1 MEVEYHLRER
11 EREREWKY
19 QIFFIQNTV
28 SGNCDGFK
36 KEKILKTSG
45 VAEPNYL
52 QYSKKWRWVRY
63 LKKNKSV
70 ALNSL

>member
-1 MEVEYHLRER
+1 ME
-11 EREREWKY
+11 
-19 QIFFIQNTV
+19 IANFFIQKTV
-28 SGNCDGFK
+28 SGNCDGLK
-36 KEKILKTSG
+36 KEKLLKTSR

-52 QYSKKWRWVRY
+52 QYSKRGRWVRY

>member
-1 MEVEYHLRER
+1 ME
-11 EREREWKY
+11 
-19 QIFFIQNTV
+19 IANFFIQKTV
-28 SGNCDGFK
+28 SGNCDGLK
-36 KEKILKTSG
+36 KEKLLKTSR

-52 QYSKKWRWVRY
+52 QYSKKGRWVRY

>member
-1 MEVEYHLRER
+1 MERAN
-11 EREREWKY
+11 
-19 QIFFIQNTV
+19 FFIQKTV
-28 SGNCDGFK
+28 SGNCDGLK
-36 KEKILKTSG
+36 KEKLLKTSR

-52 QYSKKWRWVRY
+52 QYSKKGRWVRY